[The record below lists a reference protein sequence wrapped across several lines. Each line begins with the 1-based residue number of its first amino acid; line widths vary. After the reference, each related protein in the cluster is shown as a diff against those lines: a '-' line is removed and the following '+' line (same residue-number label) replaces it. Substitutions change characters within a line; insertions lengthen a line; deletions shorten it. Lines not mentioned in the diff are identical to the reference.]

1 MFRSEHMKMKLQCKE
16 WLAVTKKN
24 VVRNTVQWVSEDH
37 CSSGQYGVSSP
48 MLPQWKFLNT
58 GMNCR
63 CIGLRKPFV
72 TNGTLWTSW
81 TSLYILKAWNKDDN
95 IHVVVIYNT
104 FNNLLAYYCTR
115 LFEMNKI
122 ANIGLLFEKMIH
134 HYYHL
139 L

>member
-1 MFRSEHMKMKLQCKE
+1 MNRIRIDRKRLISKSHYSTDFTFKKHVSCFVVIIWKWSFNVKSDKL
-16 WLAVTKKN
+16 LLKKN
-24 VVRNTVQWVSEDH
+24 VVRNSVQWVSEDH

-48 MLPQWKFLNT
+48 MLPQWKFLYT

-104 FNNLLAYYCTR
+104 FNNLLAY
-115 LFEMNKI
+115 
-122 ANIGLLFEKMIH
+122 
-134 HYYHL
+134 
-139 L
+139 